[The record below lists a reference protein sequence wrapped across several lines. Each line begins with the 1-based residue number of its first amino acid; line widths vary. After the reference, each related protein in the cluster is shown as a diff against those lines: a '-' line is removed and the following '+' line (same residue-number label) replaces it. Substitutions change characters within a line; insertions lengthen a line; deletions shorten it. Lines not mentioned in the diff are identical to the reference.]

1 MKEQNPIGVSFRA
14 AREYLRAHPDEAAYT
29 DSPATATIEDGL
41 RVRVDGPNGASVVT
55 DMPPSIGGRNSAPSA
70 GWLLRAAI
78 AACDATLITLRAAE
92 EGVALNTL
100 EVHVDS
106 DSDDRGITGADDSV
120 PAGPLRSRIR
130 ITIGAEDAS
139 EDRLREIVRW
149 AHAHGPVDDAIERAI
164 PVEVEV
170 QVADRTA

>member
-1 MKEQNPIGVSFRA
+1 MEDERAIGIAFRT

-70 GWLLRAAI
+70 GWLLRASI
-78 AACDATLITLRAAE
+78 AACDATLVALRAAE
-92 EGVALNTL
+92 EGVSLDAL
-100 EVHVDS
+100 EVHVES

-120 PAGPLRSRIR
+120 PPGPLRARIR
-130 ITIGAEDAS
+130 IAIRADGVS
-139 EDRLREIVRW
+139 EERLREIVRW
-149 AHAHGPVDDAIERAI
+149 AHAHGPVDDAVQRAI
-164 PVEVEV
+164 PVDVD
-170 QVADRTA
+170 VAVIDPSG